1 MIVYCVLCACVFV
14 CFCRQRLTASVKKV
28 TKDARSSDPE
38 TESDQGENDTE
49 GTKEQ
54 LRNGDHESRAPS
66 PYFHTRARTHTHTHT
81 HTHAQHIFNR
91 WKCCGRWAN
100 ANVSLGDR
108 NLIVKTNIRDRYFE

>member
-38 TESDQGENDTE
+38 AESDQGKNDTE
-49 GTKEQ
+49 STKEQ

-81 HTHAQHIFNR
+81 HTHNTF
-91 WKCCGRWAN
+91 
-100 ANVSLGDR
+100 
-108 NLIVKTNIRDRYFE
+108 LIGGSVVGAGPMRTFLWEAAI